1 MEYLSDPLQITI
13 LKRNLDLQ
21 IMEHLM
27 QSSKRH
33 YSWHTLGTRLCHNES
48 SHPDSEMD
56 QWTLHDR
63 NTSDT
68 PISQDLKLCLFLSF
82 HGSFPY
88 DALRAKLV
96 TWFQADTCDVH
107 RFPDAGCKSLSQ
119 KGHFG
124 VHLTA
129 AC

>member
-1 MEYLSDPLQITI
+1 MEYLLDTLQITI
-13 LKRNLDLQ
+13 SKRNLDLQ

-68 PISQDLKLCLFLSF
+68 PMSQDLKLCLFFSF

-96 TWFQADTCDVH
+96 IWFQAPVTCIASMMLV
-107 RFPDAGCKSLSQ
+107 ASLCYRRGIS
-119 KGHFG
+119 GFI
-124 VHLTA
+124 
-129 AC
+129 

>member
-1 MEYLSDPLQITI
+1 MEYLSDSLQITL

-63 NTSDT
+63 DT
-68 PISQDLKLCLFLSF
+68 PISQDLKLRSFLIFS
-82 HGSFPY
+82 
-88 DALRAKLV
+88 
-96 TWFQADTCDVH
+96 
-107 RFPDAGCKSLSQ
+107 RFVS
-119 KGHFG
+119 
-124 VHLTA
+124 V
-129 AC
+129 

>member
-96 TWFQADTCDVH
+96 IWFQAPVTCIASLMLVASLCH
-107 RFPDAGCKSLSQ
+107 RRGISGFI
-119 KGHFG
+119 
-124 VHLTA
+124 
-129 AC
+129 

>member
-48 SHPDSEMD
+48 SHEDSEMD

-63 NTSDT
+63 DTS
-68 PISQDLKLCLFLSF
+68 
-82 HGSFPY
+82 
-88 DALRAKLV
+88 LV
-96 TWFQADTCDVH
+96 
-107 RFPDAGCKSLSQ
+107 KI
-119 KGHFG
+119 
-124 VHLTA
+124 
-129 AC
+129 

>member
-48 SHPDSEMD
+48 SYPDSEMD
-56 QWTLHDR
+56 QWTLHR
-63 NTSDT
+63 DT
-68 PISQDLKLCLFLSF
+68 PISQDLKLRIFYLFTFRFRMMRSELNCM
-82 HGSFPY
+82 
-88 DALRAKLV
+88 V
-96 TWFQADTCDVH
+96 TWFQAPVKCI
-107 RFPDAGCKSLSQ
+107 ASLMLGGIS
-119 KGHFG
+119 GFI
-124 VHLTA
+124 
-129 AC
+129 